1 MASGGK
7 STVFR
12 VTGLP
17 EDQTDDQLASR
28 LRLVI
33 DEKFQEHERLQI
45 ATKVAL
51 VPSCQNDEETS
62 IALVEFAGGI
72 PQFLSELVKNPLGD
86 WQVEMD
92 DTDINFDRHFF
103 GFTQL
108 YAAEPEKAVVAE

>member
-1 MASGGK
+1 MASGSK

-17 EDQTDDQLASR
+17 GDQTGDQLAAR

-33 DEKFQEHERLQI
+33 DEKLQEHERLQI
-45 ATKVAL
+45 VAKVAL
-51 VPSCQNDEETS
+51 VPSCRNDEETS
-62 IALVEFAGGI
+62 IALVEFAEGI

-92 DTDINFDRHFF
+92 DMDINFDRHFF

-108 YAAEPEKAVVAE
+108 YATEPEKAVIAE